1 MKGMYLLTAASIGGL
16 LWVSVVHHVRAVPE
30 RAGTSIS
37 GSADG
42 SVRRD
47 ADAQSAPAGSQVLT
61 HDDAAPTPMLL
72 SCSEIGHT
80 RPGRR
85 VSTRWET
92 MSVEDKLAASEPIY
106 EMLPHLDRGDL
117 YKLDAFCPGDFNKDD
132 AVDQRD
138 LELFV
143 TTWGDEASPIFA
155 WADVNGDDIV
165 DDADLTEFV
174 RLMNEACEAQER
186 QQYRLLVC

>member
-1 MKGMYLLTAASIGGL
+1 MYLLTAASIGGL

-30 RAGTSIS
+30 RAGTTIG

-47 ADAQSAPAGSQVLT
+47 ADAQSEPAGSQVLT
-61 HDDAAPTPMLL
+61 HDDAAPAPMLL

-85 VSTRWET
+85 ILTRWEN
-92 MSVEDKLAASEPIY
+92 MSVGERLAAAEPVFDL
-106 EMLPHLDRGDL
+106 LPHLDRGDI
-117 YKLDAFCPGDFNKDD
+117 YMLDAFCPGDFNKDD
-132 AVDQRD
+132 VIDQRD

-143 TTWGDEASPIFA
+143 ATWGDHTSPIFA

-174 RLMNEACEAQER
+174 RLMSEACEPKER
-186 QQYRLLVC
+186 QPNLLLDC